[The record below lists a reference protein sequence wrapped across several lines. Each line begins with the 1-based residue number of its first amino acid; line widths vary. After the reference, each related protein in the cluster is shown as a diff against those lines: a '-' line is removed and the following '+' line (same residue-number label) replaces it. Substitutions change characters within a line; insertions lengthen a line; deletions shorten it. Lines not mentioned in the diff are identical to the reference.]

1 MSIVGTR
8 PPLISETNLYELH
21 HRARLA
27 IKPGITGMWQVKG
40 RSTITDFEEVVRL
53 DKEYIENW
61 NFLSMFQ
68 QIFNQAW
75 TISAVKEYDQDSSEF
90 YSTIYKAYNMC
101 MVITC
106 AGLILFD
113 KVIAKILF
121 GTDFYEAWKYAPFL
135 MISVVFGALVQLL
148 GGIFSAAKE
157 SKAFGNTI
165 LIGAAANTVM
175 NAFLSN
181 QTSAPGKVDFLRY
194 TWHLYHLHLNE
205 NLNVNNKNNRSNKQL
220 LCIINDDCTYFV
232 DMISHPE
239 KAENYFKL
247 LYLKIIQRNNW
258 MEHIGYLEIPGM
270 VPGSQAFKVTSEED
284 IFELYSKGPIN
295 IFLEIEN
302 KGYISWDSI
311 TSTRN
316 PQRSAEQMRIINR
329 NIRKLNNR
337 ADDYKGFTFET
348 DKAGLLMGMVEFE
361 NSKQE
366 ALRID
371 ILKDIGR
378 HPGE

>member
-1 MSIVGTR
+1 MDAKTELARKIHED
-8 PPLISETNLYELH
+8 IQSEIMKYYN
-21 HRARLA
+21 RV
-27 IKPGITGMWQVKG
+27 GITYRADENAPEK
-40 RSTITDFEEVVRL
+40 TIIDFFSYLYKRIPVLKRRV
-53 DKEYIENW
+53 EYSNE
-61 NFLSMFQ
+61 LQ
-68 QIFNQAW
+68 
-75 TISAVKEYDQDSSEF
+75 
-90 YSTIYKAYNMC
+90 
-101 MVITC
+101 
-106 AGLILFD
+106 
-113 KVIAKILF
+113 AKIDRGELS
-121 GTDFYEAWKYAPFL
+121 EKEIEVLKKY
-135 MISVVFGALVQLL
+135 
-148 GGIFSAAKE
+148 KN
-157 SKAFGNTI
+157 AFEKGMD
-165 LIGAAANTVM
+165 M

-194 TWHLYHLHLNE
+194 TWHLYHLHLSE

-295 IFLEIEN
+295 IFLEVEN
-302 KGYISWDSI
+302 KGYISLDSI

-316 PQRSAEQMRIINR
+316 PQRSTKQMRIINR
-329 NIRKLNNR
+329 NIRKLKDR
-337 ADDYKGFTFET
+337 ADDYKGFKFET

-361 NSKQE
+361 NSKQG

-371 ILKDIGR
+371 ILKEMMLNLLRNHLQIMILR
-378 HPGE
+378 INLIQLPLLKNWIV

>member
-1 MSIVGTR
+1 MFSGNW
-8 PPLISETNLYELH
+8 SG
-21 HRARLA
+21 AR
-27 IKPGITGMWQVKG
+27 
-40 RSTITDFEEVVRL
+40 E
-53 DKEYIENW
+53 
-61 NFLSMFQ
+61 
-68 QIFNQAW
+68 
-75 TISAVKEYDQDSSEF
+75 AVK
-90 YSTIYKAYNMC
+90 
-101 MVITC
+101 
-106 AGLILFD
+106 
-113 KVIAKILF
+113 
-121 GTDFYEAWKYAPFL
+121 
-135 MISVVFGALVQLL
+135 
-148 GGIFSAAKE
+148 GIFSSIWEGVKSVFSTTLTALKSALD
-157 SKAFGNTI
+157 AFKYLFETIWQAIQI
-165 LIGAAANTVM
+165 LIGAALTAIQTKITSIWNAIVAFITPILNT
-175 NAFLSN
+175 L
-181 QTSAPGKVDFLRY
+181 QTTFSTV
-194 TWHLYHLHLNE
+194 
-205 NLNVNNKNNRSNKQL
+205 
-220 LCIINDDCTYFV
+220 
-232 DMISHPE
+232 
-239 KAENYFKL
+239 L

-337 ADDYKGFTFET
+337 ADDYKGFMFET

>member
-1 MSIVGTR
+1 
-8 PPLISETNLYELH
+8 
-21 HRARLA
+21 
-27 IKPGITGMWQVKG
+27 
-40 RSTITDFEEVVRL
+40 
-53 DKEYIENW
+53 
-61 NFLSMFQ
+61 
-68 QIFNQAW
+68 
-75 TISAVKEYDQDSSEF
+75 
-90 YSTIYKAYNMC
+90 
-101 MVITC
+101 
-106 AGLILFD
+106 
-113 KVIAKILF
+113 
-121 GTDFYEAWKYAPFL
+121 
-135 MISVVFGALVQLL
+135 
-148 GGIFSAAKE
+148 
-157 SKAFGNTI
+157 
-165 LIGAAANTVM
+165 
-175 NAFLSN
+175 
-181 QTSAPGKVDFLRY
+181 
-194 TWHLYHLHLNE
+194 
-205 NLNVNNKNNRSNKQL
+205 
-220 LCIINDDCTYFV
+220 
-232 DMISHPE
+232 
-239 KAENYFKL
+239 
-247 LYLKIIQRNNW
+247 

-316 PQRSAEQMRIINR
+316 PQRTAEQMRIINR

>member
-1 MSIVGTR
+1 MDAKTELARKIHED
-8 PPLISETNLYELH
+8 IQSEIMKYYN
-21 HRARLA
+21 RV
-27 IKPGITGMWQVKG
+27 GITYRADENAQEK
-40 RSTITDFEEVVRL
+40 TIIDFFSYLYKRIPVLKRRV
-53 DKEYIENW
+53 EYSNE
-61 NFLSMFQ
+61 LQ
-68 QIFNQAW
+68 
-75 TISAVKEYDQDSSEF
+75 
-90 YSTIYKAYNMC
+90 
-101 MVITC
+101 
-106 AGLILFD
+106 
-113 KVIAKILF
+113 AKIDSGELS
-121 GTDFYEAWKYAPFL
+121 EKEVEVLKKY
-135 MISVVFGALVQLL
+135 
-148 GGIFSAAKE
+148 KN
-157 SKAFGNTI
+157 AFEKGMD
-165 LIGAAANTVM
+165 M

-194 TWHLYHLHLNE
+194 TWHLYHLHLSE

-247 LYLKIIQRNNW
+247 IYLKIIQRNNW
-258 MEHIGYLEIPGM
+258 MEHIGFLEIPGM
-270 VPGSQAFKVTSEED
+270 VPGSQAFKVTSEKD

-295 IFLEIEN
+295 IFLEVEN
-302 KGYISWDSI
+302 KGYISLDSI

-316 PQRSAEQMRIINR
+316 PQRSTEQMRIINR

>member
-1 MSIVGTR
+1 M
-8 PPLISETNLYELH
+8 
-21 HRARLA
+21 
-27 IKPGITGMWQVKG
+27 
-40 RSTITDFEEVVRL
+40 
-53 DKEYIENW
+53 
-61 NFLSMFQ
+61 
-68 QIFNQAW
+68 
-75 TISAVKEYDQDSSEF
+75 
-90 YSTIYKAYNMC
+90 
-101 MVITC
+101 
-106 AGLILFD
+106 
-113 KVIAKILF
+113 
-121 GTDFYEAWKYAPFL
+121 
-135 MISVVFGALVQLL
+135 
-148 GGIFSAAKE
+148 
-157 SKAFGNTI
+157 
-165 LIGAAANTVM
+165 
-175 NAFLSN
+175 
-181 QTSAPGKVDFLRY
+181 
-194 TWHLYHLHLNE
+194 
-205 NLNVNNKNNRSNKQL
+205 NNKNNRSNKQL

-329 NIRKLNNR
+329 NIRKLKDR
-337 ADDYKGFTFET
+337 ADDYKGFKFET

>member
-1 MSIVGTR
+1 MEVKTELARRIHED
-8 PPLISETNLYELH
+8 IQSEIMKYYN
-21 HRARLA
+21 RV
-27 IKPGITGMWQVKG
+27 GITYRADENAPEK
-40 RSTITDFEEVVRL
+40 TIIDFFSYLYKRIPVLKRRVEYSNELQAKIESGELSEKEVEVLKKYENAFEEGM
-53 DKEYIENW
+53 D
-61 NFLSMFQ
+61 
-68 QIFNQAW
+68 
-75 TISAVKEYDQDSSEF
+75 
-90 YSTIYKAYNMC
+90 
-101 MVITC
+101 
-106 AGLILFD
+106 
-113 KVIAKILF
+113 
-121 GTDFYEAWKYAPFL
+121 
-135 MISVVFGALVQLL
+135 
-148 GGIFSAAKE
+148 
-157 SKAFGNTI
+157 
-165 LIGAAANTVM
+165 M

-232 DMISHPE
+232 DMIPHPE

-258 MEHIGYLEIPGM
+258 MEHIGFLEIPGM

-295 IFLEIEN
+295 ILLEVEN
-302 KGYISWDSI
+302 KGYISLGSI

-316 PQRSAEQMRIINR
+316 PLRSTEQMRIINR
-329 NIRKLNNR
+329 NIRKLKDR
-337 ADDYKGFTFET
+337 ADDYKGFKFET

-361 NSKQE
+361 NSKQG

-371 ILKDIGR
+371 ILKEMEREKNEFI
-378 HPGE
+378 